1 MSQIAYAY
9 DILPAVLCKNLG
21 LRSHSSDNH
30 FKSMTSNPFTGRS
43 DERDTIMQTNFLE
56 SEEKLLVRDA
66 RMPVHRSY
74 RYYPSRTAQTFHD
87 NSSNIHNKLRPKDS
101 APFKIGV
108 PFHVSYTRTSRRGCN
123 HSYLALGV
131 PGTGIW
137 GRLRKDHEEYLYIVQ
152 YDEVKRRRD
161 CDHALDLQRDASAA
175 DWKIVALLAG
185 WRQNG
190 GTMGSL
196 IEYTPG
202 VNRIASA
209 VWDRILVWTFQP
221 EALRPDTVED
231 YFPPRDYNAR
241 KGFGRLRPIMLP
253 PRGVVH
259 ALKWTSNDTLY
270 AMTDTGLVRW
280 YIGPHASARKEID
293 PPSSR
298 GT

>member
-1 MSQIAYAY
+1 MA
-9 DILPAVLCKNLG
+9 
-21 LRSHSSDNH
+21 
-30 FKSMTSNPFTGRS
+30 SNPFTGVL
-43 DERDTIMQTNFLE
+43 DTCDTIVQTSFLE
-56 SEEKLLVRDA
+56 SEEKLLVQDS
-66 RMPVHRSY
+66 RMPVHSSY
-74 RYYPSRTAQTFHD
+74 RYYASRAPQTFHG
-87 NSSNIHNKLRPKDS
+87 NSSNIHNKLRPKNS

-108 PFHVSYTRTSRRGCN
+108 PFHVSCTRTSRRSCI

-131 PGTGIW
+131 PGAGFW
-137 GRLRKDHEEYLYIVQ
+137 GCSRKDHEEHLYIAQ
-152 YDEVKRRRD
+152 YDEMNRRRD

-185 WRQNG
+185 WRRNR

-209 VWDRILVWTFQP
+209 VWNRILVWTFQP
-221 EALRPDTVED
+221 KALHPDTVAD
-231 YFPPRDYNAR
+231 YFPPRDYNAH

-270 AMTDTGLVRW
+270 ALTDTGLVRW
-280 YIGPHASARKEID
+280 YIGPHASAKREVD
-293 PPSSR
+293 PPGSR
-298 GT
+298 GP